1 VIKIVLSVALGWL
14 PFLQQP
20 SPPRILLDQPV
31 RAVEYQLN
39 RLTND
44 EIVQIERKDGDVKYR
59 PVYFALLTRK
69 GLAKSYRD
77 EALAALVKMDKTSP
91 TRVLLEALGKV
102 PADDAVTARAVA
114 GLMLAQPVDTLR
126 QERSGFVSAL
136 EAGTPVV
143 LRGGYAALML
153 GDGDPG
159 PAWKLALARDGHLPE
174 LLRGVSYL
182 PAGAGADALRGQLVK
197 PVAAI
202 ATDTTADEAA
212 RVEALDALGWTRRD
226 GATFDL
232 LAGVVLGGADG
243 AARAAAIRSLQRIPE
258 SAWPAAQIEPLARAI
273 VKLVAA
279 VPTASRTTAD
289 TIDALQLGEKLAAAL
304 PGDTGRAVRRDLRA
318 LGVQVVQI
326 NTVPEQLTYDLKW
339 FVVEAG
345 KPVQIV
351 LSNPD
356 AMSHNL
362 IVARPG
368 TLQEV
373 GTAGAAMPVSADPSV
388 KPFVPNLPAVLFS
401 TRLLQ
406 GGETER
412 LAFTAPTTPG
422 EYVYVCTFPGHFVRM
437 YGVMLVVP
445 SLEAWEANPTTPTD
459 PMTGKPFASR
469 R

>member
-1 VIKIVLSVALGWL
+1 MLSLVLCLVLVE
-14 PFLQQP
+14 QTT
-20 SPPRILLDQPV
+20 PPRILLDQPV

-77 EALAALVKMDKTSP
+77 EAVAALVKMDKTSP

-114 GLMLAQPVDTLR
+114 GVMLAQPVDTLR

-143 LRGGYAALML
+143 LRGAYGALML
-153 GDGDPG
+153 ADGDPG
-159 PAWKLALARDGHLPE
+159 PAWKLAVGRDGHLLE

-182 PAGAGADALRGQLVK
+182 PPGAGADALRGQLVK
-197 PVAAI
+197 PIAAI

-232 LAGVVLGGADG
+232 LAGAVLGGAD
-243 AARAAAIRSLQRIPE
+243 APARAAAIRSLQRIPE

-279 VPTASRTTAD
+279 VPTANRTTPD
-289 TIDALQLGEKLAAAL
+289 TIDALQLGEKLATAL

-326 NTVPEQLTYDLKW
+326 NAVPEQLSFDLKW

-445 SLEAWEANPTTPTD
+445 SLEAWDANPTTPTD
-459 PMTGKPFASR
+459 PMTGKPFVSR